1 MFSLCPFYASIFISG
16 EQYSIFVFC
25 LVIKSCMLVKK
36 SGITSQVCLY
46 YIIKLKDVEWSQYN
60 LCENLVAFFFFS
72 YL

>member
-36 SGITSQVCLY
+36 SGSTSQVSLY
-46 YIIKLKDVEWSQYN
+46 YIIKLKGVQ
-60 LCENLVAFFFFS
+60 
-72 YL
+72 